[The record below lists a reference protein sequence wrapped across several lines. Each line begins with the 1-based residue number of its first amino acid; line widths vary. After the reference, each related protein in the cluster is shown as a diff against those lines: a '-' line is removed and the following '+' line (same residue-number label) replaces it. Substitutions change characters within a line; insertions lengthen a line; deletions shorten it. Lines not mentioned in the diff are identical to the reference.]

1 MCERKSKLWEYQLVF
16 LQFWKPLVFTWKI
29 AELQTK
35 LHFCYSELSKHTCIQ
50 PSRFNKPRLRVRLQ
64 VMTKPGFNKK
74 NWGYHLRPLP
84 LYKFALLAMNRR
96 SYEIVQAQEEG
107 SVSLLTV
114 PKIIDFS
121 RYNMKGGNVILRGIV
136 HVVSG
141 FPPRRVKTTIH
152 LLQEY
157 WQNMQYLIR
166 SCRQESNLNFRPA
179 IKTMLI

>member
-1 MCERKSKLWEYQLVF
+1 MREKVNSENISSCSYSFGNLWCLLGKS
-16 LQFWKPLVFTWKI
+16 
-29 AELQTK
+29 
-35 LHFCYSELSKHTCIQ
+35 LSFRQNSIFVILNCQSIRVSNPAGSTN
-50 PSRFNKPRLRVRLQ
+50 SRLRVKLQ

-136 HVVSG
+136 HVVSC

-157 WQNMQYLIR
+157 WQNMQYLIE